1 MSTPSDSTARDV
13 LLADL
18 IEVRRRARRPR
29 VLKAPGRNADAL
41 LELYESLGGWRCHN
55 AKAYTRERLS
65 TIEGWWSQPSLRD
78 FGGNP
83 AITATHIRALMDYAI
98 AYRRWEL
105 ESWAGGAW

>member
-41 LELYESLGGWRCHN
+41 LELYES
-55 AKAYTRERLS
+55 AVPQRLS